1 MPSENMIFCKNC
13 DDQSDNN
20 INNFYK
26 DFVFNQKKGL
36 DNTPKYLKIFDGTGK
51 IITGIILF

>member
-1 MPSENMIFCKNC
+1 MIFCKNC